1 MFFRSGCL
9 AADKPWQLGYALA
22 CVALIVFGGHAFSLG
37 VNPAGMRLQSILF
50 ALLFCLILLP
60 LFEVWWRDCAPP
72 SKS

>member
-22 CVALIVFGGHAFSLG
+22 FIALIVFGGHAFGLG
-37 VNPAGMRLQSILF
+37 ITPAGMRMQSIF
-50 ALLFCLILLP
+50 FGLLFGLILLP
-60 LFEVWWRDCAPP
+60 LFEVWWRDCAPR